1 LTSVILIIIYNI
13 WENFKKISD
22 FFGGFQLL
30 FLSTILLTIIMKRSN
45 RINRELQNGL
55 NKKRDRR
62 IASSGIPKKKK
73 AKGTIHDSND
83 MFRDLAEKSLAGIY
97 LIQDGIFK
105 YVNPRFNDI
114 FGYEADEIPDK
125 MRPEQLVLSEDW
137 PTVNENLRR
146 RIAGKALSF
155 HYEFK
160 GIKKNKEPI
169 ILEAYGSRLLYQ
181 GKPAVMGTLLD
192 ISKRKM
198 AEEKYRSIFE
208 NSVEGIFQ
216 STPQG
221 QFIVTNPA
229 FAKMLGYNSAE
240 ELTATLTDIRHQL
253 YVDPLRRLE
262 FMRLLEN
269 DGLALGFECEFFKK
283 DNGKIWIYVNARAVR
298 DIDGTILYYEG
309 TVEDITEGKKVK
321 DDLSRLNKFNAAI
334 IDNAPVAIFTLDRN
348 GVFTSANHALAI
360 ISDLGP
366 KVEQKLI
373 GFNWLENPYTIR
385 CGLAKHI
392 ESGLQGEPFQLWDF
406 PYITYR
412 GDRNLYMDFNG
423 VPIKGKDG
431 KIEGLLCIIEETT
444 DRVKIRAKLMQEA
457 RLSAIG
463 RLAAGIA
470 HELNNPLATLVAHS
484 ELAGHCLKSLKGFK
498 KKQTVL
504 EDLKAY
510 LEIIE
515 AQAFRCKNVT
525 SDILS
530 LPWKEGFEI
539 RDIDINKL
547 LNTIL
552 DFSYIDQSKGKI
564 RKEFSSSLPP
574 VKGDIGALRQ
584 IFVNLINNAADAIE
598 GRMDAT
604 IWIITKESDAGIQ
617 VEIKDNGIGIPDSI
631 LEKIFE
637 PFFTTKESKR
647 GIGLGLWLCYEFIS
661 HMGGSIKA
669 ESKPGRGTTFFVT
682 LPMDSTQ
689 KGGTKIADDSCNDR

>member
-1 LTSVILIIIYNI
+1 MKSVN
-13 WENFKKISD
+13 KI
-22 FFGGFQLL
+22 
-30 FLSTILLTIIMKRSN
+30 KRKLPKESKHKRGMRKVSK
-45 RINRELQNGL
+45 RISEQKITEELDQ
-55 NKKRDRR
+55 
-62 IASSGIPKKKK
+62 
-73 AKGTIHDSND
+73 DSND
-83 MFRDLAEKSLAGIY
+83 KFKVLAEKSLAGIY

-105 YVNPRFNDI
+105 YINPRFSEI
-114 FGYEADEIPDK
+114 FGYTVEEITNKMQPEELVVPEDQSIVDEH
-125 MRPEQLVLSEDW
+125 
-137 PTVNENLRR
+137 LRR
-146 RIAGKALSF
+146 RIAGIIESI

-160 GIKKNKEPI
+160 GIKKNKEVI
-169 ILEAYGSRLLYQ
+169 SVEVYGSRIIYL

-192 ISKRKM
+192 TTKRKL

-208 NSVEGIFQ
+208 NSIEGIFQ

-229 FAKMLGYNSAE
+229 FAKMLGYISAK
-240 ELTATLTDIRHQL
+240 ELTSSLNDIRHQL
-253 YVDPLRRLE
+253 YVDPMRRMEFTRILE
-262 FMRLLEN
+262 K
-269 DGLALGFECEFFKK
+269 DGVALGFECEFYKK
-283 DNGKIWIYVNARAVR
+283 DKEKIWISVNASAVR

-309 TVEDITEGKKVK
+309 TVEDITEKKK
-321 DDLSRLNKFNAAI
+321 AKNELSRLNEFNTAI

-348 GVFTSANHALAI
+348 GIFTSANQALAI

-366 KVEQKLI
+366 KVEEKLI
-373 GFNWLENPYTIR
+373 GFNWLKNPYTIK
-385 CGLAKHI
+385 CGLAKYI
-392 ESGLQGEPFQLWDF
+392 EKGLKGEPFQLWDF

-423 VPIKGKDG
+423 VPLKGKDG

-444 DRVKIRAKLMQEA
+444 DRVKIRAKLMQET
-457 RLSAIG
+457 RMSAIG

-484 ELAGHCLKSLKGFK
+484 ELAGNCIKSFKGFK
-498 KKQTVL
+498 TKQPAL

-510 LEIIE
+510 LNIIE

-530 LPWKEGFEI
+530 LPWKGGFETKS
-539 RDIDINKL
+539 IDINKL
-547 LNTIL
+547 LNNIL
-552 DFSYIDQSKGKI
+552 EFTDIDQSNGKI
-564 RKEFSSSLPP
+564 KKEFNSPLPSI
-574 VKGDIGALRQ
+574 KGDIGALRQ
-584 IFVNLINNAADAIE
+584 VFVNLIDNAADAVE

-604 IWIITKESDAGIQ
+604 IWIITKESDAGIL
-617 VEIKDNGIGIPDSI
+617 VEVKDNGIGIPDSI

-669 ESKPGRGTTFFVT
+669 ESKPGIGTTFFIT
-682 LPMDSTQ
+682 LPIDSAQ
-689 KGGTKIADDSCNDR
+689 KGGTIIADDSRSDH